1 MDCVVILDL
10 WEQPD
15 LLDLLDPLAQFLD
28 LVDLL
33 DNRDRL
39 DLLEHLAQ
47 FLGLRDRLDR
57 QDKMELREHLV
68 NKDVLE
74 LVTFLDPRDR
84 VDQMEHREHREH
96 RERQEQL
103 DPKGLLDQLRME
115 FSPHYIQTLKLLL
128 LQKITRGWSLPLA
141 ERCLK

>member
-10 WEQPD
+10 WGQPD

-47 FLGLRDRLDR
+47 FLGLRDRLDLR
-57 QDKMELREHLV
+57 DKMELREHLV

-74 LVTFLDPRDR
+74 LVTFLDHRDR
-84 VDQMEHREHREH
+84 VDQMERQEH

>member
-15 LLDLLDPLAQFLD
+15 LLDLLDPLAQFPD
-28 LVDLL
+28 PEVLL

-47 FLGLRDRLDR
+47 FLGLRDRLDLR
-57 QDKMELREHLV
+57 DKMELREHLV

-74 LVTFLDPRDR
+74 LVTFLDHRDPL
-84 VDQMEHREHREH
+84 ELRERQEH